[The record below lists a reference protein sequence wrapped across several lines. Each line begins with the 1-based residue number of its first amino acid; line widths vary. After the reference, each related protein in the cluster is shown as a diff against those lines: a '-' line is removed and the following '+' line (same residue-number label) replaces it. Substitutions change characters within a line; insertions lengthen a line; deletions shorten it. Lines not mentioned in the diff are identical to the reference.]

1 MPFASWWFL
10 LLSGHLEATMLQNE
24 IFLPSSIFAEV
35 AAAKR
40 SLSVLSSRT
49 DFTRAF
55 LFFGLLKQVKVLFL
69 EQLLIFPSVRSL
81 HAKNNNVRATEF
93 TIKQGWLHTGDIG
106 YFDEG
111 GQLFVVDRLKELIKY
126 KGFQI
131 APAELEGLLL
141 SHLEIMDAVVIP
153 LPNAKAG
160 EVPIAYIVR
169 SPDSSLT
176 EVDVQ
181 KFIEKQ
187 VTTTSPTG
195 THKLANPKGEVAT
208 ARAAAACNTIM

>member
-1 MPFASWWFL
+1 MLPMLEVLCCATAGRGGVDWYRFL
-10 LLSGHLEATMLQNE
+10 QVLPVDDAARIEARYK
-24 IFLPSSIFAEV
+24 SIV
-35 AAAKR
+35 A
-40 SLSVLSSRT
+40 L
-49 DFTRAF
+49 
-55 LFFGLLKQVKVLFL
+55 
-69 EQLLIFPSVRSL
+69 
-81 HAKNNNVRATEF
+81 
-93 TIKQGWLHTGDIG
+93 
-106 YFDEG
+106 
-111 GQLFVVDRLKELIKY
+111 
-126 KGFQI
+126 I

-195 THKLANPKGEVAT
+195 THKLANPKGFSLHFSGSDIGGGYELYVDEAKPRGDDQRGGGRSGGRSGGRFGDRSGGRRGGGRFGERSGAGMVA
-208 ARAAAACNTIM
+208 ADSMADAV

>member
-1 MPFASWWFL
+1 
-10 LLSGHLEATMLQNE
+10 
-24 IFLPSSIFAEV
+24 
-35 AAAKR
+35 
-40 SLSVLSSRT
+40 
-49 DFTRAF
+49 
-55 LFFGLLKQVKVLFL
+55 
-69 EQLLIFPSVRSL
+69 
-81 HAKNNNVRATEF
+81 
-93 TIKQGWLHTGDIG
+93 
-106 YFDEG
+106 
-111 GQLFVVDRLKELIKY
+111 
-126 KGFQI
+126 
-131 APAELEGLLL
+131 
-141 SHLEIMDAVVIP
+141 MDAVVIP

-208 ARAAAACNTIM
+208 ARAAAACNTIMWL